1 MTKRRNFSD
10 KFKATV
16 ALEALRGDKTVQEIA
31 SKRQLHPTQVS
42 TWKRQAIDGMVNVF
56 SDKVKKAENKDGEIK
71 ELHAKIGQLAV
82 ENDFLSQGAEA
93 MSLSERREMIR
104 KDNTD
109 LSLTRQCKLLKISRS
124 SIYYTPVGFDQA
136 TIDLMHEID
145 RIFTK
150 YPFFGSRQIAA
161 YLPQSGFSAG
171 RHRVRRLMGIMGLQA
186 IYKGP
191 NTSKK
196 HPQHKIWPY
205 LLRKLSITR
214 PNHVWCSDIT
224 YIPVKNGFLYL
235 VAIMDW
241 ATRKVLSW
249 RLSNTL
255 DASFCVEA
263 LDEAIAKYG
272 KPEIMNTD
280 QGSQYTGADWIKT
293 LTKADIKISMDGRGR
308 YLDNIFIERLWRSLK
323 QEAVYLHEITN
334 GFQAKR
340 IIDDWIGFYN
350 AERPHT
356 ALDKRT
362 PDAAY
367 FEQSETRKAA

>member
-1 MTKRRNFSD
+1 
-10 KFKATV
+10 
-16 ALEALRGDKTVQEIA
+16 
-31 SKRQLHPTQVS
+31 
-42 TWKRQAIDGMVNVF
+42 
-56 SDKVKKAENKDGEIK
+56 
-71 ELHAKIGQLAV
+71 
-82 ENDFLSQGAEA
+82 
-93 MSLSERREMIR
+93 MSPPERREMIR

-109 LSLTRQCKLLKISRS
+109 LSLTRQCKLLKISRA
-124 SIYYTPVGFDQA
+124 SIYDTPVGFDLA
-136 TIDLMHEID
+136 TIHLMHEID

-150 YPFFGSRQIAA
+150 HPLFGSRQIAA

-205 LLRKLSITR
+205 LLRKLPITR
-214 PNHVWCSDIT
+214 ANHVWCSDIT

-241 ATRKVLSW
+241 ARRKVLSW

-263 LDEAIAKYG
+263 LEEAIAKYG

-280 QGSQYTGADWIKT
+280 HSSQYTGTDWITT

-308 YLDNIFIERLWRSLK
+308 YLDNSFIERLWRSMK

-340 IIDDWIGFYN
+340 IIDNWIGFYN
-350 AERPHT
+350 TERPHT

-367 FEQSETRKAA
+367 FQQAVTRKAA